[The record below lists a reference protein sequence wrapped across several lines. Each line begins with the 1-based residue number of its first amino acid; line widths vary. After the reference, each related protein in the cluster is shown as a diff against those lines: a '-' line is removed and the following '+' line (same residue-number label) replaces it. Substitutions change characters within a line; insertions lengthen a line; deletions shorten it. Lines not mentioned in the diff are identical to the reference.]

1 MGAESQSNTSPAVRE
16 REGGS
21 EREWHQGT
29 CSQCQR
35 SFETVLQIA
44 GVGPLC
50 PGCFNVLEEDDHPA
64 VVEVIEDE

>member
-1 MGAESQSNTSPAVRE
+1 MGAESQSNTSAAVRE

-21 EREWHQGT
+21 EREWPQGT

-35 SFETVLQIA
+35 SFETALRVA

-50 PGCFNVLEEDDHPA
+50 PGCFTVLEDDDQPGII
-64 VVEVIEDE
+64 EVIEDE